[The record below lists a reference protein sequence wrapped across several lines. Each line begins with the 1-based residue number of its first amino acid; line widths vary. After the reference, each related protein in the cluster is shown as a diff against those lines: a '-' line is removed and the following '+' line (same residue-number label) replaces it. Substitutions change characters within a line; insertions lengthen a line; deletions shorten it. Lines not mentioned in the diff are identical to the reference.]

1 VSPFRRHAGH
11 YEETNSAGWDIAND
25 MLDAI
30 GQLTGSADPT
40 EVNPDFPGWYE
51 KNLPPGDLP

>member
-1 VSPFRRHAGH
+1 
-11 YEETNSAGWDIAND
+11 

-30 GQLTGSADPT
+30 GKLTGNADAT